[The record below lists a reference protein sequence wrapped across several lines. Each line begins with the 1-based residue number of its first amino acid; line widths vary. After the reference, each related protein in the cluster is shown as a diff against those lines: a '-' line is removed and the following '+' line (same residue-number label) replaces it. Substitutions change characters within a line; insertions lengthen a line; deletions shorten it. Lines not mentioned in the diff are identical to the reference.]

1 MLNLSPA
8 MANYCRYIEIMLM
21 NLDDDFRPRLHRILS
36 RYLQAVCRSILSL
49 LAESFQLS
57 SLAIEFGLVT
67 IDLPL
72 LVRLS
77 LILTLKLI
85 ANQNA

>member
-1 MLNLSPA
+1 M
-8 MANYCRYIEIMLM
+8 
-21 NLDDDFRPRLHRILS
+21 ILVRGYTGFA
-36 RYLQAVCRSILSL
+36 RYLQVVCRSILSL
-49 LAESFQLS
+49 LSESLQLS